1 MTAAA
6 ALMLPCRRDGTTVSA
21 DWYRPPGEP
30 TGLVWL
36 QHGFSRRKRHVASLA
51 AAVAAS
57 TGAVVVAP
65 TIGSGFWSRSG
76 CWINGDAMHRAIAQ
90 LFAGRFEWL
99 QTSAAAAGLDSL
111 PLPFVLAGH
120 SAGGNLATAVAG
132 HLAEAPPDGGPGF
145 DGLRGVVLFDGV
157 DHGGAMGAALDH
169 LSGERFRPVWTIAAP
184 DSSCNAKSSG
194 TRALLQGRPG
204 QFVGVRLTTGSHVDA
219 EGTDGGRMAS
229 LVCGAVRAENV
240 SAVRTLAASWIGA
253 LLAGRPGDAL
263 FADPADTPDLGAP
276 VDRL

>member
-1 MTAAA
+1 MTTAA
-6 ALMLPCRRDGTTVSA
+6 LTLPCRREGTTVA
-21 DWYRPPGEP
+21 VDWYRPPGDP

-65 TIGSGFWSRSG
+65 SIGSGFWSRSG
-76 CWINGDAMHRAIAQ
+76 CWINGDAMHRAIAD
-90 LFAGRFEWL
+90 LLAGRFEWL
-99 QTSAAAAGLDSL
+99 QASATSAGLESL
-111 PLPFVLAGH
+111 PSSFVLAGH

-132 HLAEAPPDGGPGF
+132 HLAEAPPDRGPGF
-145 DGLRGVVLFDGV
+145 GGLRGVVLFDGV
-157 DHGGAMGAALDH
+157 DHGGAMGAALDR

-194 TRALLQGRPG
+194 TKALQQGRPG

-219 EGTDGGRMAS
+219 EGPDGGHMAS
-229 LVCGAVRAENV
+229 VVCGAARAENV
-240 SAVRTLAASWIGA
+240 AAVRTLAASWIGA
-253 LLAGRPGDAL
+253 LLAGHPGDAL
-263 FADPADTPDLGAP
+263 FADPADSPDLGTP
-276 VDRL
+276 VVRL